1 MINISWFVTPESTI
15 LLGSL
20 WEKAVPAVIDELAH
34 CGYTVD
40 HDDIAKANMEHGF
53 RQQSRLEPGPAT
65 LTAARKTAQ
74 DGSVQFVLD
83 GEKFGMAGSPGKDPV
98 VWMRLLTLGLRLAG
112 SYSVVPLTADP
123 DSGPASRQARNHSSD
138 RTREASP
145 AANCSLIDGP
155 PTRGCAGPVST
166 AGELKQVR
174 RIQREI
180 HR

>member
-74 DGSVQFVLD
+74 SAVGSHT
-83 GEKFGMAGSPGKDPV
+83 P
-98 VWMRLLTLGLRLAG
+98 
-112 SYSVVPLTADP
+112 
-123 DSGPASRQARNHSSD
+123 HS
-138 RTREASP
+138 
-145 AANCSLIDGP
+145 
-155 PTRGCAGPVST
+155 CAG
-166 AGELKQVR
+166 GQR
-174 RIQREI
+174 RSRRLSWLEMVG
-180 HR
+180 RGVG